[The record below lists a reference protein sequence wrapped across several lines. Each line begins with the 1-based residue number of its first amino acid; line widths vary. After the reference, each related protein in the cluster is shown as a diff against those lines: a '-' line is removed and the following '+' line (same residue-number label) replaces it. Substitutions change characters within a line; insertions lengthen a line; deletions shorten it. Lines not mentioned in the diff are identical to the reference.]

1 MFWSRHTEVEEASD
15 FAAKF
20 AEKHA
25 CPMQQSLLCEACCKI
40 LLKWLLEDITR
51 SFILFETIKPLTNQN
66 CELCGLISQSIRA
79 KIGSLEKVNG
89 YIALALSP
97 KFLIIDME
105 PFGKSSIILQLFAN
119 AGKKRAL

>member
-1 MFWSRHTEVEEASD
+1 MEVEEASD

-20 AEKHA
+20 AEGHA
-25 CPMQQSLLCEACCKI
+25 RPMQQSPLCEACCKI
-40 LLKWLLEDITR
+40 PLKWLLEDLTR
-51 SFILFETIKPLTNQN
+51 SFILFETIKPSINQN
-66 CELCGLISQSIRA
+66 CKLCGLISQSIQA

-97 KFLIIDME
+97 KFLIIDVE
-105 PFGKSSIILQLFAN
+105 HFNKSSVLLRLFAN